1 MCCQNFILN
10 FLSGRKDMSFRIHD
24 SLSALQAHSA
34 CQIFSISWLLLPNIF
49 LTELLLNLEWNR
61 RNIFCTS
68 EIKYNETQPLCKL
81 HWQGSEMRWH
91 TNQAQSCRCYYSISI
106 PGVIS
111 WIKQCLC
118 KSCNTQIFHTE
129 EYV

>member
-10 FLSGRKDMSFRIHD
+10 FLSGKRICLFESITIYLHYRLIQHAKYFLSVDFCFQISF
-24 SLSALQAHSA
+24 SLS
-34 CQIFSISWLLLPNIF
+34 CWKEIEGIFSG
-49 LTELLLNLEWNR
+49 
-61 RNIFCTS
+61 TS

-106 PGVIS
+106 SRVIS